1 MNKKIKVA
9 FIKYGGL
16 SAGGTEKFL
25 QTIAA
30 HLDKDCF
37 DVEYF
42 YTDAVP
48 YIGSDHMH
56 ANTDPNRLEYM
67 QRHRVKL
74 TKVNLDKVDLTKKTH
89 PWINTDLF
97 EKFKESD
104 FDIVQTGRAGH
115 PEFPF
120 TKIRNTPIVDSLHLL
135 AGVDNQF
142 NISRVMHIT
151 DWSRKIWESKGGDS
165 TRSVIVSHPIEI
177 QTDKYKSYKENYGLL
192 DKVVFGFHQRNS
204 DEIFSP
210 TPLIAYS
217 KIESDKN
224 HFIIMGGSNLYKK
237 QAAELG
243 IKNITFI
250 NHSADPVVIYS
261 FLATLDV
268 YAHGRKDGEVNSTAM
283 AEAMYFGLPIISHT
297 SYLNN
302 GHIECI
308 GDAGFVAKN
317 QNEYDAELSKIFMD
331 TEYRLSLSKN
341 SKRRFLEMYEIH
353 GQIKRVED
361 IYKDVHINPFP
372 HRIRRWISTLKIRR
386 IFVYFP
392 IKIIGIFIKK
402 ISDIIPK

>member
-67 QRHRVKL
+67 QRHHVKL

-177 QTDKYKSYKENYGLL
+177 QTDKYKSYKKNYGLL
-192 DKVVFGFHQRNS
+192 DKVVFGFHQRDS

-224 HFIIMGGSNLYKK
+224 HFIIMGGSSLYKK

-297 SYLNN
+297 SHLNN

-317 QNEYDAELSKIFMD
+317 QNEYDAELSKIFID
-331 TEYRLSLSKN
+331 KDYRLLLSKN
-341 SKRRFLEMYEIH
+341 SKRRFLEMYEIN
-353 GQIKRVED
+353 GQIKRIEG

-372 HRIRRWISTLKIRR
+372 HRIIRWISTLKIRR